1 MAINRIKRSKTFDC
15 FASLAMTQDCAMFIN
30 NWRCDFSRTHYV
42 IASEWRERGNQ
53 RAKKLDNV
61 GQPNAVDCFALLA
74 MTIGIFLRFQIKPN
88 QILTS
93 TLGLLGYT
101 RGLLILRILLLRE
114 SESLFALS
122 SVDFDSALDSVLES
136 SL

>member
-1 MAINRIKRSKTFDC
+1 MGNSRLRDCNLQSGVVLWLRHSFARAFFEDSLLVDC
-15 FASLAMTQDCAMFIN
+15 FASLAMT
-30 NWRCDFSRTHYV
+30 
-42 IASEWRERGNQ
+42 
-53 RAKKLDNV
+53 
-61 GQPNAVDCFALLA
+61 
-74 MTIGIFLRFQIKPN
+74 IGKTSLRFQIKPN

-101 RGLLILRILLLRE
+101 RGLLILRILLVRE